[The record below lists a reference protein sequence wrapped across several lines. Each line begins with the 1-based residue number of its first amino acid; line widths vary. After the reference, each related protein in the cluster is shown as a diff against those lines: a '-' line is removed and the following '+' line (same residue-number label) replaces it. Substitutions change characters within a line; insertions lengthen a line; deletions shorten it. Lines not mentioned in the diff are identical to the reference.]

1 MPKGRYQMPSY
12 TKIFIPPESI
22 EKRTCIK
29 IPIDKSHYITSVLRH
44 KKGDLIS
51 VIDGKGNVY
60 EAIIS
65 NIKKR
70 QVFIDIIKMLYLES
84 EPTLNLILC
93 QGILKGEKMDI
104 VVQKA
109 TELGINAIFPVTTE
123 RCLVK
128 ETRKTNRWRK
138 IAEESVEQC
147 GRTIIPTIHEPVEFG
162 TFMSHYASLKGFI
175 FWEEGRKPLKEAV
188 KKIELEDLKSPL
200 YLFIGPEG
208 GLTYEEVKTAEGKG
222 LIRATLGKRILRA
235 ETAAIV
241 SIALVQFIMENQIK
255 T

>member
-1 MPKGRYQMPSY
+1 MPSY

-22 EKRTCIK
+22 EKGTYIK
-29 IPIDKSHYITSVLRH
+29 IPIDKSHYITSVLRY

-51 VIDGKGNVY
+51 VIDGIGNVY

-65 NIKKR
+65 DIKKG
-70 QVFIDIIKMLYLES
+70 QVFIDITKMLYLES
-84 EPTLNLILC
+84 ESTLNLILC

-109 TELGINAIFPVTTE
+109 TELGINAIFPVITE
-123 RCLVK
+123 RCLVRQ
-128 ETRKTNRWRK
+128 TRKTNRWRK

-147 GRTIIPTIHEPVEFG
+147 GRTIIPIIHEPIEFG
-162 TFMSHYASLKGFI
+162 TFMSNSTSLKGLI
-175 FWEEGRKPLKEAV
+175 FWEEGGEPLKEAV
-188 KKIELEDLKSPL
+188 KKIGLEDLKSPI
-200 YLFIGPEG
+200 YIFIGPEG
-208 GLTYEEVKTAEGKG
+208 GLTYEEVKKAEEKG